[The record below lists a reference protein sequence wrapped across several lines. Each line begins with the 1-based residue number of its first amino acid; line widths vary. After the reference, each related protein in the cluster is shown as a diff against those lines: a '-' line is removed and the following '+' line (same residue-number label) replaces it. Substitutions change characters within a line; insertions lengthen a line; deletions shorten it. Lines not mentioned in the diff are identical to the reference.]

1 MAENIGRFKRITLA
15 EAKQRTGLARLD
27 AVFVLEMT
35 EVCSALQEPD
45 TACERERD
53 VGEKF
58 PTAKARIRRFAAA
71 MHVTDMQVAKG
82 QRDGKDTLKVWRAK
96 TGTKGRSTP
105 PRAATASAQEPW
117 AIAVPAATSATY
129 GDNGQGEPG
138 GRQRRHR
145 HG

>member
-15 EAKQRTGLARLD
+15 EAKQRTGLSRLD

-35 EVCSALQEPD
+35 EVFSALQEPD
-45 TACERERD
+45 TAFERELD

-58 PTAKARIRRFAAA
+58 PTVKARIRRFATA
-71 MHVTDMQVAKG
+71 MSVPDIQVAKG
-82 QRDGKDTLKVWRAK
+82 QRDGKETLKVWREK
-96 TGTKGRSTP
+96 SSKKGRSKP
-105 PRAATASAQEPW
+105 QRSGIA
-117 AIAVPAATSATY
+117 AVPAAVSEATSETY
-129 GDNGQGEPG
+129 GDNGQGELG